1 MVLNSRQL
9 LHFLAVVD
17 HGSLGRAAKAL
28 HISEPAISKSVR
40 ILEDALQVRLFDRGP
55 RGLELTAF
63 GESLVGHARVIA
75 VELQRATLDV
85 NELRGT
91 QAGHVHVGAGPSFAS
106 TVLPR
111 AVAQLRATRPGIRV
125 SISEGYA
132 DTIVPRVMRGE
143 LDFAL
148 MTLEAARADPELV
161 QEPLAQDEAVIVVR
175 ASHPL
180 AGRTVELADLQACTW
195 LLTKKPDLI
204 RLRLE
209 EMFRSAHLEPP
220 AVAVEFASLS
230 FACVM
235 LKEDDV
241 MSFLPRSVV
250 ESDLARGE
258 LAMVAA
264 PGGTWRRSIG
274 AVYRRH
280 ASQSPACQAMLAELR
295 RWYGRAAPRDQAAPR
310 TPGGGARSIRDGRTG
325 TRTALA
331 RKPRG

>member
-40 ILEDALQVRLFDRGP
+40 ILEDALQVKLFDRGP
-55 RGLELTAF
+55 RGLELTTF

-106 TVLPR
+106 SVLPR
-111 AVAQLRATRPGIRV
+111 AVARLRAARPGIRV

-132 DTIVPRVMRGE
+132 ESMVPRVLHGE

-148 MTLEAARADPELV
+148 MTLEAARPDPELV

-175 ASHPL
+175 AAHPL
-180 AGRTVELADLQACTW
+180 AGRTVELSELCSYTW

-204 RLRLE
+204 RVRLE
-209 EMFRSAHLEPP
+209 ELFKSAHLEPP
-220 AVAVEFASLS
+220 PVAVEFASLS
-230 FACVM
+230 FACAM
-235 LKEDDV
+235 LREDDV
-241 MSFLPRSVV
+241 ISFLPRSVI
-250 ESDLARGE
+250 ESDLARGD
-258 LAMVAA
+258 LAVVSA
-264 PGGTWRRSIG
+264 PGGSWRRSIG
-274 AVYRRH
+274 VLYRRH
-280 ASQSPACQAMLAELR
+280 ASQSPACQAMLSELR
-295 RWYGRAAPRDQAAPR
+295 RFYGRLAPRAPDVR
-310 TPGGGARSIRDGRTG
+310 PRSAHAARSRV
-325 TRTALA
+325 AAA
-331 RKPRG
+331 RA